1 MIDNNPAKPKTQMLP
16 QESDRLRRLINNTRN
31 KGTAELP
38 AHKPELVL
46 SVRGM
51 TEHYQFDEKLS
62 ITIGRTDSSNII
74 NVDVDLTPYGAH
86 ERGVSRVHVLL
97 QLFPGNRIYVM
108 DMGSSNG
115 THLCGEAIIPF
126 KFYLIHDYDYL
137 VLGRLPVQVHFQ

>member
-1 MIDNNPAKPKTQMLP
+1 MNPMNPAKPKTAALP
-16 QESDRLRRLINNTRN
+16 DNSVHLRRLVNNTRD
-31 KGTAELP
+31 KGTDELP
-38 AHKPELVL
+38 SHKPELVL

-51 TEHYQFDEKLS
+51 TEHYQFNDKLS
-62 ITIGRTDSSNII
+62 ITVGRSDQENII

-86 ERGVSRVHVLL
+86 ERGVSRVHLL
-97 QLFPGNRIYVM
+97 MQLFPGNRIYVM

-115 THLCGEAIIPF
+115 THLSGERLTPF